1 MQRYDWSQKLSY
13 LAARGLMHNMDK
25 TSTNIT
31 IVNNPNGMPQM
42 AKNSFDLSH
51 LNVFRVSVFLKEMYT
66 WAIE

>member
-1 MQRYDWSQKLSY
+1 
-13 LAARGLMHNMDK
+13 MHNMDK

-42 AKNSFDLSH
+42 AKNSFDLSL